1 MWSVLIQL
9 QTFHSFD
16 EIERVKIV
24 ESHEVPISSKN
35 EHLSIVDSD
44 TLAVSGTWFFS
55 NDETMAFIVNY
66 LLVELSVRSLLIA
79 NGLQSLYH
87 GLGCWRKVPLLGF
100 SFVIIICELWKKF
113 LLFLHEFFV
122 LVFFEYLFHAS
133 FWFLRRKPQWRSSV
147 WTFVFLTLENLY
159 FLVSF

>member
-1 MWSVLIQL
+1 MLIQL

-55 NDETMAFIVNY
+55 NDETMAFIVDY
-66 LLVELSVRSLLIA
+66 LLV
-79 NGLQSLYH
+79 
-87 GLGCWRKVPLLGF
+87 
-100 SFVIIICELWKKF
+100 
-113 LLFLHEFFV
+113 
-122 LVFFEYLFHAS
+122 
-133 FWFLRRKPQWRSSV
+133 
-147 WTFVFLTLENLY
+147 
-159 FLVSF
+159 